1 MLRRLAWSSIPSSSF
16 SATRLNEIIAPSR
29 RYNDRNHISGR
40 LLFTGTHFLGIL
52 EGQEWDL
59 QNLWPRLEMD
69 KRHCDVIRIG
79 DVLCGQRW
87 FPEWVLAYTDQSDA
101 DVQIVALRSRQTLND
116 GNHDVAGAQ
125 IEPLRSP
132 RTQAAQLWAQIIY
145 PIMCAATAFPPHMS

>member
-1 MLRRLAWSSIPSSSF
+1 MLRRLAWSSVPSPSF
-16 SATRLNEIIAPSR
+16 SATRLNEIIASSR

-69 KRHCDVIRIG
+69 KRHCDLIRIG

-101 DVQIVALRSRQTLND
+101 DVQIAALRSRQTLND
-116 GNHDVAGAQ
+116 RNHDVAGAQ

-132 RTQAAQLWAQIIY
+132 PTQAAQLWAQIIY
-145 PIMCAATAFPPHMS
+145 PIMCAATAFTLHMS

>member
-1 MLRRLAWSSIPSSSF
+1 MLRRLAWSSVPSPSF
-16 SATRLNEIIAPSR
+16 SATRLNEIIASSR

-69 KRHCDVIRIG
+69 KRHRDLIRIG

-101 DVQIVALRSRQTLND
+101 DVQIAALRSRQTLSD
-116 GNHDVAGAQ
+116 RNHDVAGAQ
-125 IEPLRSP
+125 IEPLHSP
-132 RTQAAQLWAQIIY
+132 PAQAAQMWAQVIY
-145 PIMCAATAFPPHMS
+145 PIMCAATAFTLHMS